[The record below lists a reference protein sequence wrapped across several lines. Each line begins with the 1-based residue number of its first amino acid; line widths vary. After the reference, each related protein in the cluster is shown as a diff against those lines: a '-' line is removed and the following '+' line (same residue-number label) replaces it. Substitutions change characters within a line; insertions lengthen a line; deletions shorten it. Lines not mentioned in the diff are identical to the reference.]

1 MNLAG
6 HILKIM
12 GWRFVVN
19 TPPVPKSVICIAP
32 HTSNWDFFVGE
43 LAVRSAGFKAG
54 FLMKDTWFFFPL
66 GYILRAIGGIPVSQH
81 HRTDVT
87 ASVVKTFN
95 SHKSLAIGITPEG
108 TRSPNPHWH
117 RGFLYIAQ
125 AAQVP
130 IILAYID
137 YATRTVC
144 IDRFFEP
151 SGDMDRDMIEIKN
164 YFKDFTGRH
173 PEKFCTGL

>member
-1 MNLAG
+1 MK
-6 HILKIM
+6 KI
-12 GWRFVVN
+12 GWRFVNN

-32 HTSNWDFFVGE
+32 HTSNWDFIIGE
-43 LAVRSAGFKAG
+43 LAVKSAGFKAG
-54 FLMKDTWFFFPL
+54 FLMKDTWFFFPFNL
-66 GYILRAIGGIPVSQH
+66 FLHAIGGIPVSQH

-87 ASVVKTFN
+87 ASVVKAFN
-95 SHKSLAIGITPEG
+95 SHDRLAIGITPEG

-117 RGFLYIAQ
+117 RGFLYIAR

-130 IILAYID
+130 VILAYID

-151 SGDMDRDMIEIKN
+151 SGDIEKDMTDIKN
-164 YFKDFTGRH
+164 YYKDFTGRH
-173 PEKFCTGL
+173 PEKFVTGL